1 MFIKLFKRTM
11 LFLLSISLIV
21 FLLGFFFVKQPKFG
35 KLPNGKRLEIIQKS
49 PNYKNGTFQNLSPTP
64 SLTEGNSMLGV
75 MFEFL
80 TKKVENKEPNTEI
93 PSIKTDI
100 KSLDVNEDI
109 LIWFGHSSYYFQ
121 LNGKRFLVDP
131 VFSGSISPI
140 PNSGKSFNGTDVYS
154 VEDFP
159 EIDYLLITHDHF
171 DHLDYET
178 VVKLKDKVKIVIC
191 GLGVGEHFEHWKY
204 NPSKIIEKDWYDSV
218 ELENQMKIT
227 FTPARH
233 FSGRTFKRNT
243 SLWTSYILEN
253 PDFKMFIGGDS
264 GYDFHFK
271 EIGEKFGPFDLAI
284 LENGQYNEKW
294 KYIHTLP
301 EEIHT
306 VAKDL
311 KTKRFFPVHS
321 SKFSLAYHS
330 WKEPLEKVSELN
342 KESGIPVITPKIG
355 EIVRLKDNSQTF
367 SKWWEDVE

>member
-1 MFIKLFKRTM
+1 MFIILSIVIA
-11 LFLLSISLIV
+11 LFLFV
-21 FLLGFFFVKQPKFG
+21 FFFMKQTKFG
-35 KLPNGKRLEIIQKS
+35 RLPSGERLEIIKKS
-49 PNYKNGTFQNLSPTP
+49 PNFKNGTFQNLSDTP
-64 SLTEGNSMLGV
+64 SLVEGASMLGV

-80 TKKVENKEPNTEI
+80 FKKVENKEPHTEI

-100 KSLDVNEDI
+100 KSLSIDEDI

-131 VFSGSISPI
+131 VFSGSVSPV
-140 PNSGKSFNGTDVYS
+140 PNSGKSFNGTNIYS

-178 VVKLKDKVKIVIC
+178 IIKLKDKVKIVIC
-191 GLGVGEHFEHWKY
+191 GLGVGEHLEYWSY
-204 NPSKIIEKDWYDSV
+204 DISKIIEKDWYDSV

-227 FTPARH
+227 LTPARH

-243 SLWTSYILEN
+243 SLWTSYVLESA
-253 PDFKMFIGGDS
+253 DYKMFIGGDS

-294 KYIHTLP
+294 RYIHTLP

-306 VAKDL
+306 VATEL
-311 KTKRFFPVHS
+311 KAKRFFPVHTA
-321 SKFSLAYHS
+321 KFSLAHHS

-342 KESGIPVITPKIG
+342 QDSDIPIITPKIG
-355 EIVRLKDNSQTF
+355 EIVRLKDSTQTF
-367 SKWWEDVE
+367 SKWWESVE

>member
-1 MFIKLFKRTM
+1 MFIIF
-11 LFLLSISLIV
+11 SIVIVV
-21 FLLGFFFVKQPKFG
+21 FLFGFFFMKQAKFG
-35 KLPNGKRLEIIQKS
+35 KLPSGERLEIIKKS
-49 PNYKNGTFQNLSPTP
+49 PNFKNGTFQNLSDTP

-80 TKKVENKEPNTEI
+80 FKKVENKEPQTEI
-93 PSIKTDI
+93 PSVKTDI
-100 KSLDVNEDI
+100 KSLNIDEDV
-109 LIWFGHSSYYFQ
+109 LIWFGHSSYYFH
-121 LNGKRFLVDP
+121 LNGKRFLIDP
-131 VFSGSISPI
+131 VFSGNVSPA
-140 PNSGKSFNGTDVYS
+140 PNPAKSFKGTDVYS

-159 EIDYLLITHDHF
+159 EIDYLLITHDHY

-178 VVKLKDKVKIVIC
+178 IIKLKDKVKIVIC
-191 GLGVGEHFEHWKY
+191 GLGVGEHLEYWNY
-204 NPSKIIEKDWYDSV
+204 DVSKIIEKDWYDLV

-243 SLWTSYILEN
+243 SLWTSFVLES
-253 PDFKMFIGGDS
+253 PDYKMFIGGDS

-294 KYIHTLP
+294 RYIHTLP

-306 VAKDL
+306 VAEEL
-311 KTKRFFPVHS
+311 KVKGFFPVHS
-321 SKFSLAYHS
+321 SKFSLAHHS

-342 KESGIPVITPKIG
+342 QNSDIPIITPKIG
-355 EIVRLKDNSQTF
+355 EIVRLKDSTQTF
-367 SKWWEDVE
+367 SKWWEGVE